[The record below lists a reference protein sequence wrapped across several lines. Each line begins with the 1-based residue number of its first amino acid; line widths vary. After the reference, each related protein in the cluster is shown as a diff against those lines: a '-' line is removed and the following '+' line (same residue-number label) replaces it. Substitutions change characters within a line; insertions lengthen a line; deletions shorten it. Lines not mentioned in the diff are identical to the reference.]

1 MYPTKYIFQ
10 GILNTE
16 KSWPNPNPSPSL
28 HGKGLL
34 NADDH
39 AENKAVVKV
48 NVKKLSNV
56 LTHNNLSLD
65 RATLYLTDNEALV
78 YNICLAPLSQH
89 SIGTVTFYI
98 PVIVGGGL
106 EDNEDEDDS

>member
-1 MYPTKYIFQ
+1 M
-10 GILNTE
+10 
-16 KSWPNPNPSPSL
+16 
-28 HGKGLL
+28 

-48 NVKKLSNV
+48 NVKKLSTV
-56 LTHNNLSLD
+56 LTHTNLALD
-65 RATLYLTDNEALV
+65 RATLYLTDNAALV
-78 YNICLAPLSQH
+78 YNIVLASLSQE

-98 PVIVGGGL
+98 PVIQGGGL